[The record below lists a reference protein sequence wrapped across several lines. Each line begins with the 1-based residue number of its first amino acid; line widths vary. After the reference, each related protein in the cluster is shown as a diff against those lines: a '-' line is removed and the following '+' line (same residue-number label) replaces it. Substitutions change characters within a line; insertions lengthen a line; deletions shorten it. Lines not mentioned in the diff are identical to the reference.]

1 MPATIKKTYALPL
14 PAATSRFL
22 SFMLK
27 PACLLIFLLSA
38 LSVHADALTVLPAL
52 KKQAEDKQL
61 WLNKEWLNLLHYQG
75 SDNNYDSQVD
85 DNTFFYA
92 KQGKTDPRA
101 ELLATLDALYST
113 DETDDSQAQCRFV
126 ARYNWLKQQLQINP
140 STLPVAH
147 CTEYSKWRQNAR
159 GDTVTMIFPAYNL
172 SSPSSM
178 FGHTL
183 LRLDTSDN
191 SSSEWLSLAVNFGA
205 NINNNDN
212 SLVYAFRGLAG
223 GYPGTFVIQPYYK
236 KIQEYN
242 RIEQRDIWEYS
253 LNLNAEETERMITH
267 LWELKNVNFDYYFF
281 DENCSYRLLELL
293 EVARPSLELTD
304 EFIVTA
310 IPVDTVKSIEKAG
323 LIKNKRYRPSQVTQL
338 KALIRNIPS
347 EHRHF
352 IDELMIDTTIA
363 SSKEFTALPL
373 SQQQTITDAA
383 YKLFRYNHGSSR
395 EPATAKQSFQLLK
408 QLNSFPVKK
417 AIHIEAPTSPES
429 GHGSKR
435 LTLTPGKRLG
445 NHYLEL
451 GFKMAFHDLE
461 DDKEGFLQGAQ
472 INIGS
477 VKVRAEDNVG
487 LRLYQLDLVDNFS
500 LPPRDD
506 YPSPRSWKIYTGF
519 EKQLTNNR
527 DQLTY
532 HVTGGAGGSWTPVK
546 NHQLYAL
553 GIARLEINKQLKN
566 TLEPAIGFNTGLLS
580 HFKHSTARLEISGEQ
595 FEDKVYRLRAQYT
608 QNFVLSTT
616 QSIKIYLKHQWQNGN
631 IDFSDIN
638 LGYQYYF

>member
-1 MPATIKKTYALPL
+1 MFP
-14 PAATSRFL
+14 
-22 SFMLK
+22 LK
-27 PACLLIFLLSA
+27 PAFLIIFLLSA
-38 LSVHADALTVLPAL
+38 VPVHADTFKALSSL

-61 WLNKEWLNLLHYQG
+61 WLEKEWLDLVHYQHNG
-75 SDNNYDSQVD
+75 SSYESQVD
-85 DNTFFYA
+85 DKNFFYA

-101 ELLATLDALYST
+101 ELLATLDALYT
-113 DETDDSQAQCRFV
+113 TTELDDAQAQCRFV
-126 ARYNWLKQQLQINP
+126 ARSNWLEKQLSIHTD
-140 STLPVAH
+140 TLPLVHCKEYRQWREHAH
-147 CTEYSKWRQNAR
+147 
-159 GDTVTMIFPAYNL
+159 GDTVTLIFPAYNL

-205 NINNNDN
+205 NINNTDN

-304 EFIVTA
+304 EFVVTA

-338 KALIRNIPS
+338 KALITNIPS

-363 SSKEFTALPL
+363 SSKEFTALTL

-383 YKLFRYNHGSSR
+383 YKLFRYNHGSNR
-395 EPATAKQSFQLLK
+395 EPASAKQSFQLLK
-408 QLNSFPVKK
+408 QLNSFPVNK
-417 AIHIEAPTSPES
+417 AIHIEAPTSPEA

-435 LTLTPGKRLG
+435 LTLSPGKRLG
-445 NHYLEL
+445 NNYLEL

-461 DDKEGFLQGAQ
+461 DNKEGFLQGAQ

-477 VKVRAEDNVG
+477 IKVRAEDNVG
-487 LRLYQLDLVDNFS
+487 LRLYQLDLVDIFS
-500 LPPRDD
+500 LTPRDD
-506 YPSPRSWKIYTGF
+506 YLSPLSWKIYTGF
-519 EKQLTNNR
+519 ERQLTNNR
-527 DQLTY
+527 DQLSY

-566 TLEPAIGFNTGLLS
+566 TLEPAIGFNSGLLS
-580 HFKHSTARLEISGEQ
+580 HFKHTTAHLEISGEQ
-595 FEDKVYRLRAQYT
+595 FEDNIYRLRAQYT
-608 QNFVLSTT
+608 QNFVLSTE
-616 QSIKIYLKHQWQNGN
+616 QSIKLFLKHQWQNDN
-631 IDFSDIN
+631 VEFSDVN
-638 LGYQYYF
+638 LSYQYYF